1 MARWISVCVA
11 FIAAFLAGI
20 ASASAQ
26 ALVEESTFLTVQID
40 GRPFKLEAMIVK
52 PAGVTG
58 RLPIALITHGRN
70 SSAAENANKRAS
82 DQLPQA
88 RDFAHRGWLA
98 VVIVRRGF
106 GLSEGRE
113 PAGVDCVRQDFRA
126 NFERNADDLAAAL
139 AVIARRPDADPRR
152 VIAAGV
158 SAGGAA
164 VLALAARQPPGLVG
178 VINVSGGLQLSRGGI
193 PCGFEPGLIAAF
205 SSFGARTRVPSLW
218 LYAEN
223 DRLFSPILVRT
234 LHDTYARAGGNA
246 ELTMFP
252 PIATDGHQ
260 LWGLFEGRKQWLPAV
275 DEFLA
280 AHALPTWDRNGTE
293 AKLFATHVAATSRN
307 VIESYLAAPSEKV
320 LAISQKTHRAYWWAG
335 GELGQMRERSQESCE
350 QKTSEPC
357 TILMENF
364 QMIGA
369 GAQASAQR

>member
-11 FIAAFLAGI
+11 LVAAFLAGI

-26 ALVEESTFLTVQID
+26 ALVEENTLLSVHID
-40 GRPFKLEAMIVK
+40 GRPYRLEAMIVK
-52 PAGVTG
+52 PAGATG

-70 SSAAENANKRAS
+70 SSAAENAKKRAS

-98 VVIVRRGF
+98 AIIVRRGF
-106 GLSEGRE
+106 GLSDGRE
-113 PAGVDCVRQDFRA
+113 PPGVDCVRQDFRA

-139 AVIARRPDADPRR
+139 AVIARRPDADPQR

-164 VLALAARQPPGLVG
+164 VLALAARRPPGLLG

-205 SSFGARTRVPSLW
+205 SSFGARSRVPTMW

-234 LHDTYARAGGNA
+234 LHDTYTRAGGNA

-252 PIATDGHQ
+252 PISNDGHQ

-280 AHALPTWDRNGTE
+280 AHTLPTWDRSATE
-293 AKLFATHVAATSRN
+293 AKLFATRIATTSRG

-335 GELGQMRERSQESCE
+335 GELAQMRERSQESCE
-350 QKTSEPC
+350 QKTGEPC
-357 TILMENF
+357 MILMENF
-364 QMIGA
+364 RMIGA
-369 GAQASAQR
+369 GAQASVR